1 MAHVPYRDNPE
12 LADISEEDQIR
23 ISMLADDL
31 ELASQQL
38 QHEDRCA
45 CTPGRKQHWKCIHGA
60 VFPSVDID
68 EVLAMAFARGLLV
81 FPE

>member
-12 LADISEEDQIR
+12 LADISEDDKIR

-45 CTPGRKQHWKCIHGA
+45 CIPGRKQHWKCIHGA